1 MLKTE
6 YSPRYQ
12 QTKVSEYFS
21 LAKKMKSDLKN
32 NIFSTNIDEDNY
44 EWKTFPK
51 IFEKETDQSLI
62 NTSEKILKKIFS
74 SEIRSRYEEKKQQ
87 RIAALPDTI

>member
-1 MLKTE
+1 
-6 YSPRYQ
+6 
-12 QTKVSEYFS
+12 
-21 LAKKMKSDLKN
+21 MKSDLKN
-32 NIFSTNIDEDNY
+32 NIFSINIDEDSY
-44 EWKTFPK
+44 EWKAFPK

-62 NTSEKILKKIFS
+62 DTSEKILKKIFS

>member
-1 MLKTE
+1 
-6 YSPRYQ
+6 
-12 QTKVSEYFS
+12 
-21 LAKKMKSDLKN
+21 MKSDLKN

-51 IFEKETDQSLI
+51 IFEKEIDQNLI
-62 NTSEKILKKIFS
+62 DTSEKILKKIFS